1 MKKVALYIPSMN
13 GGGAERVMLALANGL
28 AEKDILVDLVLNK
41 MDGPYL
47 KNASEKINI
56 VNLNTS
62 RVLSSI
68 IPLAKYL
75 RKEKPDVILSA
86 MNYVNIV
93 TVLAQLASGSNTKV
107 IVSEHN
113 NLTETKKEL
122 SFVKGRI
129 LTSLMSWAYRK
140 ANGIVAVSNG
150 VADAL
155 TNELKIDRNKI
166 TTIYNPIFSEDL
178 IKRSQELILHPW
190 INKTAPP
197 LILGVGR
204 LDPQKDF
211 KTLIHAFKQVF
222 EKQDCNLI
230 ILGEGELRPELEK
243 LIKSLNLDDN
253 VQLPGFVDNPYA
265 WMSHADLFVLS
276 SIREGFGNVIVEA
289 MACGT
294 PIVSTDCPSGPSEIL
309 EDGKWGELVPSGNS
323 DLLAQ
328 SIIDSLDNPV
338 KVDVRT
344 RAEFFSVDN
353 AVNKYLDIFSSD
365 SIS

>member
-1 MKKVALYIPSMN
+1 MKKIALYIPSMN

-41 MDGPYL
+41 VDGSYL
-47 KNASEKINI
+47 KDASEKINI
-56 VNLNTS
+56 VSLDSS
-62 RVLSSI
+62 RALLSI
-68 IPLAKYL
+68 LPLAKYL
-75 RKEKPDVILSA
+75 RKEKPDAILSA

-93 TVLAQLASGSNTKV
+93 TVMAHLASGSNTKV

-113 NLTETKKEL
+113 NLTESKKEL
-122 SFVKGRI
+122 SFIKGRI

-211 KTLIHAFKQVF
+211 KTLIHAFKQVL
-222 EKQDCNLI
+222 EKKDCNLI

-309 EDGKWGELVPSGNS
+309 EKGLWGDLVPPGNA

-328 SIIDSLDNPV
+328 AIINTVDNPIQ
-338 KVDVRT
+338 KDITT
-344 RAEFFSVDN
+344 RAKFFSADK
-353 AVNKYLDIFSSD
+353 AVNHYLDIFQL
-365 SIS
+365 

>member
-1 MKKVALYIPSMN
+1 MKKIALYIPSMN

-28 AEKDILVDLVLNK
+28 AEKGIRVDLVLNRVE
-41 MDGPYL
+41 GPYI
-47 KNASEKINI
+47 KDASPKVNI
-56 VNLNTS
+56 VNLGTS
-62 RVLSSI
+62 RVLNSI
-68 IPLAKYL
+68 IPLSKYL
-75 RKEKPDVILSA
+75 HKEKPDAILSA
-86 MNYVNIV
+86 MNYVNIA
-93 TVLAQLASGSNTKV
+93 TILAQLISGSDTKV

-113 NLTETKKEL
+113 NLTESKKEL
-122 SFVKGRI
+122 SFIKGRI

-204 LDPQKDF
+204 LAPQKDF
-211 KTLIHAFKQVF
+211 KTLIHAFKQVL
-222 EKQDCNLI
+222 EKKDCNLI

-294 PIVSTDCPSGPSEIL
+294 PIVSTDCPSGPYEIL
-309 EDGKWGELVPSGNS
+309 EGGKWGELVPSS
-323 DLLAQ
+323 DSNLLAEA
-328 SIIDSLDNPV
+328 IIKSLNSPTQKDV
-338 KVDVRT
+338 KT
-344 RAEFFSVDN
+344 RAAFFSVDN
-353 AVNKYLDIFSSD
+353 AVDQYLDIFQL
-365 SIS
+365 